1 MPCAD
6 CKVAGGGEHNVKKWN
21 LIIDVERCEDCNNCF
36 LSCKDEHVDN
46 EFPRYSVAQ
55 PKHGHRWINIM
66 RKERGQYP
74 LIDVAYLPIPC
85 MHCDN
90 APCIKKAQNGAVY
103 KREDGIVIIDPEKAT
118 GQKGIVDACP
128 YDAIWWNEEKN
139 LPQKC
144 TLCVHL
150 LDEGWK
156 EPRCVQACPTGALR
170 VIYAEDSQMQNI
182 TESEK
187 LEVLHPEYKTRPR
200 VYYKNLYRFTRCFIG
215 GSVGVQVDGTTDC
228 AEGAT
233 VSLIKDSQK
242 RTTVTDAFGD
252 FKFDGL
258 EENSGTYRLEI
269 SYRDWKKKTI
279 ELGLAASL
287 NVGTIFL

>member
-1 MPCAD
+1 M
-6 CKVAGGGEHNVKKWN
+6 KQWS
-21 LIIDVERCEDCNNCF
+21 LIIDVEKCEDCNNCF

-74 LIDVAYLPIPC
+74 LIDVAYLLIPC

-103 KREDGIVIIDPEKAT
+103 KRQDGIVIIDPEKAT

-150 LDEGWK
+150 LDEVWMRNGRNQGAFRLVRPGHCAWSVLMILRCRTSPNLKNWK
-156 EPRCVQACPTGALR
+156 SYTRSTKQSPVYITRICIGLPDVSSGGVLLFKWTAPLIVPKAPR
-170 VIYAEDSQMQNI
+170 
-182 TESEK
+182 
-187 LEVLHPEYKTRPR
+187 
-200 VYYKNLYRFTRCFIG
+200 
-215 GSVGVQVDGTTDC
+215 
-228 AEGAT
+228 
-233 VSLIKDSQK
+233 
-242 RTTVTDAFGD
+242 
-252 FKFDGL
+252 
-258 EENSGTYRLEI
+258 
-269 SYRDWKKKTI
+269 
-279 ELGLAASL
+279 
-287 NVGTIFL
+287 